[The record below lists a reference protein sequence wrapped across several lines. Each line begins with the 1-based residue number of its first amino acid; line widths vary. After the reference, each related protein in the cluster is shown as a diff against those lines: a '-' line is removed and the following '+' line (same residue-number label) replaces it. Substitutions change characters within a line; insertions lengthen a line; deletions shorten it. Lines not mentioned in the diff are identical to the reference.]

1 MNFLLDTNM
10 VCEWVRQRPD
20 PGVIDWLEN
29 ADEDRIFISVI
40 TLAELRHGI
49 EQLKDGARRK
59 RLDGWL
65 RDELPQRF
73 SGRVLPIDGA
83 VADAWGRLM
92 SRSSGAGRA
101 IQPMDGFIAAIAQVH
116 ALGLVTRNVGD
127 FKSVLKTIIN
137 PWQQTI

>member
-10 VCEWVRQRPD
+10 VSEWVRPRPD
-20 PGVIDWLEN
+20 PGVVDWLES

-59 RLDGWL
+59 RLDEWL
-65 RDELPQRF
+65 RNELTQRF
-73 SGRVLPIDGA
+73 SGRVLSIDDA

-92 SRSSGAGRA
+92 SRSAKAGRP
-101 IQPMDGFIAAIAQVH
+101 IQPMDGFIAAIAEVH
-116 ALGLVTRNVGD
+116 ALVLVTRNVAD
-127 FKSVLKTIIN
+127 FNTVLKTIVN
-137 PWQQTI
+137 PWKQNN

>member
-1 MNFLLDTNM
+1 M
-10 VCEWVRQRPD
+10 VSEWVRPRPD

-40 TLAELRHGI
+40 TLAELRYGI

-59 RLDGWL
+59 RLDEWL

-73 SGRVLPIDGA
+73 SGRILPIDDA
-83 VADAWGRLM
+83 AADAWGRLM
-92 SRSSGAGRA
+92 SRNKGSGRP

-116 ALGLVTRNVGD
+116 ALGLVTRNVAD

-137 PWQQTI
+137 PWKQTT

>member
-1 MNFLLDTNM
+1 MNFLLDTNI
-10 VCEWVRQRPD
+10 VSEWVRLRPD
-20 PGVIDWLEN
+20 PGVVDWLEN
-29 ADEDRIFISVI
+29 ADEDRLFISVI

-49 EQLKDGARRK
+49 EQLKDGPRRK
-59 RLDGWL
+59 RLDEWL

-73 SGRVLPIDGA
+73 SGRVLPIDDA

-92 SRSSGAGRA
+92 ARSRKSGRL

-116 ALGLVTRNVGD
+116 ALGLVTRNVTD

-137 PWQQTI
+137 PWNVNN